1 MLTTKRTLHQKV
13 GMPYLLLLDEN
24 DIVQYRIDK
33 AERGNAQK
41 VKFDV
46 LKVDGTG
53 AYCRK
58 AIVEHV
64 DTVTGIKAARA
75 VADMLSR
82 RTLLKDALETLGVS
96 CKRSELIELIEQVDQ
111 IHVGSTT
118 IITELIEWLHPDTI
132 ETFVEDAKSALE
144 IDHA

>member
-13 GMPYLLLLDEN
+13 GMPYLLLLDE
-24 DIVQYRIDK
+24 DGIVQYRIDK
-33 AERGNAQK
+33 AERGNARK

-64 DTVTGIKAARA
+64 DTVTGIKAAKA

-82 RTLLKDALETLGVS
+82 RALLKDALSKLGVTS
-96 CKRSELIELIEQVDQ
+96 
-111 IHVGSTT
+111 
-118 IITELIEWLHPDTI
+118 
-132 ETFVEDAKSALE
+132 
-144 IDHA
+144 